1 MLLINAR
8 GSSPRCRQL
17 FRFLFD
23 FAIGQSPIV
32 VLSLL
37 ILDGVLVTL
46 RVSRGYRRW
55 DKWLEILIEYFRVHA
70 AVQLSRLILLW
81 VLRNLAGL
89 H

>member
-8 GSSPRCRQL
+8 GSSPWCRQL
-17 FRFLFD
+17 FGFLFD

-70 AVQLSRLILLW
+70 AVQLSRLILFR

>member
-17 FRFLFD
+17 FGFLFD

-46 RVSRGYRRW
+46 RVSRGY
-55 DKWLEILIEYFRVHA
+55 
-70 AVQLSRLILLW
+70 
-81 VLRNLAGL
+81 
-89 H
+89 

>member
-8 GSSPRCRQL
+8 GSSPWCRQL
-17 FRFLFD
+17 FGFLFD

-46 RVSRGYRRW
+46 RVSRGY
-55 DKWLEILIEYFRVHA
+55 
-70 AVQLSRLILLW
+70 
-81 VLRNLAGL
+81 
-89 H
+89 

>member
-8 GSSPRCRQL
+8 GSSPWCRQL
-17 FRFLFD
+17 FGFLFD

-37 ILDGVLVTL
+37 ILHGVLVTL

-55 DKWLEILIEYFRVHA
+55 DKWLKILIEYFRVHT
-70 AVQLSRLILLW
+70 AVQLGRLILLR
-81 VLRNLAGL
+81 VLRNLPGL
-89 H
+89 Y